1 MLPSSGSRWPF
12 LLLSNFPLFRV
23 FGSFALAEN
32 FVPAVALLFQVE
44 TFNKAK
50 QLLGVS
56 KHTWWVRNKY
66 LNLRLLAFPPKMRR
80 KHTTYRG
87 KFVRKKIGAE
97 WCGVVISAEGCVM
110 DVCCDN

>member
-1 MLPSSGSRWPF
+1 MLPSSKHLAAEEWKQVAFSASVQF
-12 LLLSNFPLFRV
+12 SLFRV

-56 KHTWWVRNKY
+56 KHTWCVRNKY
-66 LNLRLLAFPPKMRR
+66 LKLILLAFP
-80 KHTTYRG
+80 
-87 KFVRKKIGAE
+87 KK
-97 WCGVVISAEGCVM
+97 
-110 DVCCDN
+110 

>member
-66 LNLRLLAFPPKMRR
+66 LNLRLLASPPPK
-80 KHTTYRG
+80 
-87 KFVRKKIGAE
+87 
-97 WCGVVISAEGCVM
+97 
-110 DVCCDN
+110 